1 MRINSH
7 QGNIVDSEAKAIIIS
22 AMEGAGLS
30 GASASV
36 DQALNGAISQLMADG
51 EIRGKE
57 GELTLVHTLGRIPAA
72 RVLVLG
78 LGKADSFDLATLRNG
93 VAAAARYL
101 RKTGAGA
108 LATVPLAAGDLG
120 QSAAASAQAIA
131 EGALL
136 GLYTFH
142 RHKKPD
148 EDEREIEELTIVE
161 SDASKL
167 EALRDGIETGCIL
180 AEATNWA
187 RDLANEP
194 ANYLTPTEMA
204 ERARSLAEELRLECH
219 VLERKDMEEL
229 GMNALLG
236 VARGSHEPP
245 KLIVLEY
252 RGAGADA
259 PTLGLVGKGIT
270 FDTGGISIKPAQG
283 MQEMKS
289 DMAGA
294 AAVIAAMGAIARLKP
309 KINVTA
315 LAPATENMP
324 GGGAQRPGDVV
335 RAMNGKT
342 VEVINTDAEGRL
354 ILADALAY
362 ARQLNLSPVIDVA
375 TLTGAIII
383 ALGRATMGAMTN
395 NEALLERVKAAAT
408 SAGEKLWELPLLE
421 EYKEHIKSEVADIK
435 NVGNREAGSITGGLF
450 LQEFIDDTPWVHLD
464 IAGVDLVDKE
474 KGILVK
480 GSSGIP
486 VRTLVNLALALA
498 DQPLPH
504 GTRAG
509 EAGRKSARK
518 RDKPGL

>member
-1 MRINSH
+1 MRISVQ
-7 QGNIVDSEAKAIIIS
+7 QGNIVDFEAKAIVVS
-22 AMEGAGLS
+22 LMEGGSLS
-30 GASASV
+30 GATAAV
-36 DQALNGAISQLMADG
+36 DQALDGAISQLMAEG

-57 GELTLVHTLGRIPAA
+57 GELTLVHTLGRIPAP

-78 LGKADSFDLATLRNG
+78 LGKAESFDLTTLRNG
-93 VAAAARYL
+93 VAAAVRHL
-101 RKTGAGA
+101 RKTNATTI
-108 LATVPLAAGDLG
+108 ATVPLGAGGLE
-120 QSAAASAQAIA
+120 QSAVSSAQAIA

-136 GLYTFH
+136 GLYTFE
-142 RHKKPD
+142 RHKKRE

-161 SDASKL
+161 SDAAKL
-167 EALRDGIETGCIL
+167 EALWDGVETGRIL

-204 ERARSLAEELRLECH
+204 ERAQSLALESGLECR
-219 VLERKDMEEL
+219 VLERRDMEEL

-245 KLIVLEY
+245 KLIVLQY
-252 RGAGADA
+252 RGAGAEA
-259 PTLGLVGKGIT
+259 PVLGLVGKGIT

-283 MQEMKS
+283 MQDMKS

-294 AAVIAAMGAIARLKP
+294 AAVIAAMGAIARLRP

-342 VEVINTDAEGRL
+342 IEVINTDAEGRL

-362 ARQLNLSPVIDVA
+362 ARQLNLSPVVDVA

-395 NEALLERVKAAAT
+395 NEAFLERVRAAAT
-408 SAGEKLWELPLLE
+408 SAGEKLWELPLLD
-421 EYKEHIKSEVADIK
+421 EYKEHIKSDVADIK

-464 IAGVDLVDKE
+464 IAGVDLVEKE

-486 VRTLVNLALALA
+486 VRTLVNLALALGE
-498 DQPLPH
+498 QPL
-504 GTRAG
+504 
-509 EAGRKSARK
+509 
-518 RDKPGL
+518 

>member
-1 MRINSH
+1 MRSGVMRISVQ
-7 QGNIVDSEAKAIIIS
+7 QGNIIESEAKAIVVS
-22 AMEGAGLS
+22 VLEGADLS
-30 GASASV
+30 GATATV
-36 DQALNGAISQLMADG
+36 DQALNGIISQLTAEG

-57 GELTLVHTLGRIPAA
+57 GELTLVHTLGRIPAP

-78 LGKADSFDLATLRNG
+78 LGKADSFALPTLRNG
-93 VAAAARYL
+93 VAGATRYL
-101 RKTGAGA
+101 RRTGAA
-108 LATVPLAAGDLG
+108 SVATVPMSAGGLG
-120 QSAAASAQAIA
+120 QDADAVAQAIV

-136 GLYTFH
+136 GLYRFG

-148 EDEREIEELTIVE
+148 EDEREIEDLTIIE
-161 SDASKL
+161 SDAAKL
-167 EALRDGIETGCIL
+167 EALRSGIETGRVL

-204 ERARSLAEELRLECH
+204 SRAWSLAEELGLRCH

-229 GMNALLG
+229 GMDALLG

-252 RGAGADA
+252 RGAGDDA
-259 PTLGLVGKGIT
+259 PTLGLIGKGIT

-283 MQEMKS
+283 MQEMKG

-309 KINVTA
+309 KVNVTA

-342 VEVINTDAEGRL
+342 IEVVNTDAEGRL

-362 ARQLNLSPVIDVA
+362 ARKLNLSPVVDVA
-375 TLTGAIII
+375 TLTGAIIV

-395 NEALLERVKAAAT
+395 NAALLERMRAAAA
-408 SAGEKLWELPLLE
+408 SAGEKLWELPLLDEYE
-421 EYKEHIKSEVADIK
+421 EQIKSDVADIK
-435 NVGNREAGSITGGLF
+435 NVGNREAGSITAGLF
-450 LQEFIDDTPWVHLD
+450 LQEFVDDTPWVHLD
-464 IAGVDLVDKE
+464 IAGVDLVEKE

-498 DQPLPH
+498 EQPLSP
-504 GTRAG
+504 
-509 EAGRKSARK
+509 
-518 RDKPGL
+518 